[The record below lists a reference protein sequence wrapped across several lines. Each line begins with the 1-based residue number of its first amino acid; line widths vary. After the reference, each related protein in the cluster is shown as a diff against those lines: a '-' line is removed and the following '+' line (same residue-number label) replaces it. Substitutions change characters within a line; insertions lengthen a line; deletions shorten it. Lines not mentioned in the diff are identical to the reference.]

1 MLATLVPVL
10 HAPHVRVRKVVKPE
24 RVFLDVEEQFEREA
38 VVTDSDWL
46 RRLGVLAD
54 KLLPGIDVQVFPRD
68 QLDAAKLWIC
78 EG

>member
-1 MLATLVPVL
+1 M
-10 HAPHVRVRKVVKPE
+10 
-24 RVFLDVEEQFEREA
+24 
-38 VVTDSDWL
+38 VTDSDWL